1 MKNWKALVV
10 GSAAALGVVIL
21 SPASAHHDH
30 YLVTPGTCVE
40 DIASGQTSQTSGG
53 GAHQFHDNVHTGTP
67 GMYALGTMV
76 LVNGEPVELEGQSP
90 VGIYKNGF
98 GPACE

>member
-21 SPASAHHDH
+21 SPASASHDH

-40 DIASGQTSQTSGG
+40 DIASGQTSQGPSEGG
-53 GAHQFHDNVHTGTP
+53 YHQFHEQVHFGTA
-67 GMYALGTMV
+67 GEFALGTI
-76 LVNGEPVELEGQSP
+76 
-90 VGIYKNGF
+90 VGGVDI
-98 GPACE
+98 

>member
-21 SPASAHHDH
+21 SPAAASHEH

-40 DIASGQTSQTSGG
+40 DIASGQTSQGPSEGG
-53 GAHQFHDNVHTGTP
+53 FHQFHDNVHMGTP
-67 GMYALGTMV
+67 GMYALGTVVGGVDM
-76 LVNGEPVELEGQSP
+76 EGQAP
-90 VGIYKNGF
+90 VGIYKTGT
-98 GPACE
+98 GPGCE